1 MMKKIN
7 LITLF
12 IITVPLLV
20 SSKLYAGVNP
30 DGSITF
36 TGGQV
41 QFASV
46 FNWGQT
52 TPDITQVI
60 GFTTTPNIY
69 TSTTVST
76 IRTIL
81 YGNTTQATAA
91 ANYFSAQIVPVCG
104 GSATISGNQVT
115 YTVDLTQ
122 CYIQSRSDNYLY
134 VFRVTT
140 PGGWGNCKSTS
151 IAGSIRRTVTLS
163 SGSEVYNYSA
173 NASDNRTYDS
183 DGVLISATL
192 ASATITRGTSA
203 TATTYRSVSAYESI
217 INITETPE
225 TQYRPGFMSSYLITC
240 AGTQYYINYTGV
252 STTNGYIRFFPGL
265 QTEHMRVISS
275 TLAGYTPQQVNNRYI
290 APALD
295 VFPSVN
301 ITVGNIAGYTYPS
314 WHEYP
319 FQIRAIADVTYNMGA
334 STSFPA
340 LVAWNCPTP
349 TGSVSF
355 EIRNVSGVNLCGAPA
370 ATHAAVTTP
379 FDARFAWRPSSPAAT
394 GAWTARA
401 TVTYTLP

>member
-36 TGGQV
+36 TGGQI
-41 QFASV
+41 QFASA
-46 FNWGQT
+46 FNWGQSV
-52 TPDITQVI
+52 PDPTASI
-60 GFTTTPNIY
+60 GFTTTPNVFAIGNSAATTTIAY
-69 TSTTVST
+69 INNAQATNVANHFLTQITPLCGGGATASGSQTTV
-76 IRTIL
+76 
-81 YGNTTQATAA
+81 
-91 ANYFSAQIVPVCG
+91 
-104 GSATISGNQVT
+104 
-115 YTVDLTQ
+115 TVDLTR
-122 CYIQSRSDNYLY
+122 CYVQPTSNILY
-134 VFRVTT
+134 VYRVTT
-140 PGGWGNCKSTS
+140 PGGWANCKSTA
-151 IAGSIRRTVTLS
+151 IAGSVIRMVTPS
-163 SGSEVYNYSA
+163 SGNSVYTYIISA
-173 NASDNRTYDS
+173 TGNDRTYDS
-183 DGVLISATL
+183 DGALTSSTI
-192 ASATITRGTSA
+192 ASATITRGTSS
-203 TATTYRSVSAYESI
+203 TLTTYRSFSAYETI
-217 INITETPE
+217 INVTETPLVE
-225 TQYRPGFMSSYLITC
+225 FMSSRGSDHMFSC
-240 AGTQYYINYTGV
+240 AGERYYVLPV
-252 STTNGYIRFFPGL
+252 SVSVTSGYIRFASGL

-275 TLAGYTPQQVNNRYI
+275 TLAGYTPQQVNNPYI

-370 ATHAAVTTP
+370 TTHAAVTTP